1 MQRLAVHLGVLPV
14 VRGQIGFGPTHLST
28 LKIVKPGALL
38 EILSS
43 TAVTEAM
50 DDDYEK

>member
-1 MQRLAVHLGVLPV
+1 MALDLPIV
-14 VRGQIGFGPTHLST
+14 ST

-43 TAVTEAM
+43 TAITEAM
-50 DDDYEK
+50 DDDYEKKEKGRAQ

>member
-1 MQRLAVHLGVLPV
+1 MQGLTVQLGILPV
-14 VRGQIGFGPTHLST
+14 GIVST

-43 TAVTEAM
+43 TVVTEAM
-50 DDDYEK
+50 GDDYAK